1 MMQMQRLPIVWT
13 PIDVRNADSEKKIAE
28 RLAAVLHSWE
38 DTPYSSTQAVRGVGV
53 YCTAFVCGV
62 LDDLYRVDEPT
73 PLNKIPHDVSMHC
86 GASARAGLRWFMRH
100 YPCADRLWSITSADE
115 ENEIIEVQP
124 GDVLITGPVG
134 GGPGHAIMI
143 GPRKNVMWQAS
154 GSYVHYTG
162 FGVPVGNML
171 YAVYRF
177 SDRERW
183 I

>member
-1 MMQMQRLPIVWT
+1 MTLTLSKLPIQWT
-13 PIDVRNADSEKKIAE
+13 PLDVRNPDSERRIAE
-28 RLAAVLHSWE
+28 RLASVLHSWE
-38 DTPYSSTQAVRGVGV
+38 DTPYSSSQAERGVGV

-62 LDDLYRVDEPT
+62 LDDLFRAEKKT

-86 GASARAGLRWFMRH
+86 GASSRAGLRWFLRH
-100 YPCADRLWSITSADE
+100 YPTADRIYSITTADE
-115 ENEIIEVQP
+115 GEIVDVQP
-124 GDVLITGPVG
+124 GDVLITGPIG

-154 GSYVHYTG
+154 GMAVHYTG
-162 FGVPVGNML
+162 FFVPMGYML

-177 SDRERW
+177 SDKERW